1 MVNML
6 SFDNQ
11 QGLGLL
17 AIIVTVMALKHVPV
31 CRLIC
36 LLS

>member
-11 QGLGLL
+11 LGLGLL
-17 AIIVTVMALKHVPV
+17 AIIVTVMALKHV